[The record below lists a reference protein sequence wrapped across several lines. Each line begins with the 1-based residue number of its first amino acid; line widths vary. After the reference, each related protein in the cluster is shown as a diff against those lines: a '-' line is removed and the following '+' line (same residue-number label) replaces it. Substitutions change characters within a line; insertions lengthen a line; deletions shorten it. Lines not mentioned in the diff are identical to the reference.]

1 LRWRITNSCGLTQ
14 DDIKI
19 TVINSTIPNAM
30 SPNGD
35 GKNDVFIVPDLE
47 RYAVVKLVV
56 FNRWGSQVYE
66 DENYKNNW
74 QGTNMQNVPLT
85 DDTYY
90 YTLTRD
96 GNTITG
102 FVIIKR

>member
-1 LRWRITNSCGLTQ
+1 
-14 DDIKI
+14 
-19 TVINSTIPNAM
+19 M